1 MINEINSLSLNL
13 SCTFYSQYIISTFA
27 LTKEK
32 EKEKEEKHKGIINSE
47 GTKCLSLV

>member
-27 LTKEK
+27 LTKKK
-32 EKEKEEKHKGIINSE
+32 EKEKEEKHKGINSE

>member
-32 EKEKEEKHKGIINSE
+32 EKEKEEKHKGINSE